1 MPKTKVAKTHVSQTE
16 LLELYLKVQK
26 AGGTMVDMCNEYRT
40 MSGSVATDQSI
51 KSSVSNRISE
61 LRQEAENQGFS
72 KEQTLKLIPKF
83 VGGNKKAENNSS
95 AISTL
100 FGDQLAELLGKEDET
115 TQEED

>member
-1 MPKTKVAKTHVSQTE
+1 MPKTKVAMTHVSQTE
-16 LLELYLKVQK
+16 LLQVYLKIQK
-26 AGGTMVDMCNEYRT
+26 AGGTMADMCDEYRA

-61 LRQEAENQGFS
+61 LRQEAESQGLT
-72 KEQTLKLIPKF
+72 KEQVLKFIPKF

-95 AISTL
+95 AISSL
-100 FGDQLAELLGKEDET
+100 FGDQIAELLGKADET

>member
-16 LLELYLKVQK
+16 LLEVYLKIQK
-26 AGGTMVDMCNEYRT
+26 AGGTMADMCDEYRT
-40 MSGSVATDQSI
+40 MSGSVATDQSL

-72 KEQTLKLIPKF
+72 KEQALKLIPKF

-95 AISTL
+95 AITAL
-100 FGDQLAELLGKEDET
+100 FGDQIAEILSK
-115 TQEED
+115 QEED